1 MLLSEYVLLRV
12 FFISRNI
19 KAITEELDMM
29 QKMIQ
34 IFRSS
39 LIINPAYMYNNCEET
54 TYVQEYLS

>member
-19 KAITEELDMM
+19 TAITEELDMM